1 MTSADDN
8 PDPQRLLK
16 LARQTMSS
24 AERRK
29 KFRRI
34 DFMDAN
40 WFYSTQLKFLA
51 AGGAG
56 AHQRLIYGGN
66 QTGKTAVCAA
76 EVAWHASGN
85 YPDWYVGHK
94 FSKPV
99 RIWSIGESTV
109 LVRDTM
115 QRWLCGPRNDFG
127 TGTIP
132 LESFAKAPVMVPG
145 GTGAIDTV
153 FVTHAT
159 DGKPD
164 GTSEL
169 SFKSFEQRREKLQ
182 SESVDFIWIDERP
195 DELLYNELYARTIA
209 TNGHLIVSYTPIG
222 EGAAA
227 GLTYRFLSEP
237 AADRAVFRIAGEEA
251 KHISAARRE
260 EVAAGLPDE
269 ERETR
274 LEGVPQLG
282 TGPIFPVELLPA
294 IVKNVNVDDQA
305 VIPNWTKWCVGIDF
319 GFDHPFAAVLIA
331 WDAQT
336 GHVWVLDS
344 FAMTRSSALYH
355 VQRIH
360 AMTKGLRV
368 PVSWPHDGST
378 HDKGSGL
385 ALKDQYKNFG
395 ANMLPTHAVNRSS
408 GKNDL
413 LPSIE
418 EIRELM
424 YSGRLTVAAHNTEL
438 IEEIRHYHRD
448 HDYRVSKQR
457 DDLISAF
464 RYAVMMK
471 HKGRPRWECDGI
483 GYGQMP
489 YAGHVPRSRS
499 EPEGQLARGIDFQ
512 LF

>member
-1 MTSADDN
+1 MPDDHI
-8 PDPQRLLK
+8 DPQRLLK

-24 AERRK
+24 AERRQ

-34 DFMDAN
+34 DFLDLN
-40 WFYSTQLKFLA
+40 FWYPTQLKFFA
-51 AGGAG
+51 AGGTG
-56 AHQRLIYGGN
+56 VHQRLIYGGN
-66 QTGKTAVCAA
+66 QTGKTLCDAA
-76 EVAWHASGN
+76 ELAWHLTGD
-85 YPDWYVGHK
+85 YPDWWVGLR
-94 FSKPV
+94 FTKPI
-99 RIWSIGESTV
+99 RAWAAGESTT

-115 QRWLCGPRNDFG
+115 QRHLCGPRNDFG
-127 TGTIP
+127 TGLIP

-153 FVTHAT
+153 FVTHMT
-159 DGKPD
+159 DGKVD

-195 DELLYNELYARTIA
+195 DEELYNELYARTIA

-227 GLTYRFLSEP
+227 GLTYRFLTEP
-237 AADRAVFRIAGEEA
+237 SADRAVFRIPSEEA
-251 KHISAARRE
+251 LHISAARRE
-260 EVAAGLPDE
+260 EVAAGLPDH

-274 LEGVPQLG
+274 LEGTPQLG
-282 TGPIFPVELLPA
+282 TGPIFPIELLPA
-294 IVKNVNVDDQA
+294 IIKNVNIDDQA
-305 VIPNWTKWCVGIDF
+305 VIPNWTKWTVGIDF

-368 PVSWPHDGST
+368 PVAWPHDGSV

-395 ANMLPTHAVNRSS
+395 ANMMPTHAVNRSS

-424 YSGRLTVAAHNTEL
+424 YSGRLTIAAHNTEL
-438 IEEIRHYHRD
+438 LEEIRHYHRD

-457 DDLISAF
+457 DDLISAL
-464 RYAVMMK
+464 RYAVMSK
-471 HKGRPRWECDGI
+471 HRGKLRWECDGT
-483 GYGQMP
+483 GFGQMP
-489 YAGHVPRSRS
+489 YAGHVPRGRND
-499 EPEGQLARGIDFQ
+499 PEGGLARGIDFQ